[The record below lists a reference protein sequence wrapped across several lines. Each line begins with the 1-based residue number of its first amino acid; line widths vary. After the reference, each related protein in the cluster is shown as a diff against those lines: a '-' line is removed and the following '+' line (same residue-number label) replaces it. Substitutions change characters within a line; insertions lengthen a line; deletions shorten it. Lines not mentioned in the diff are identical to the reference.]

1 MINLNSPDRP
11 TFDNLLHTSRGTVF
25 PESFYS
31 FFHNYVSS
39 INELS
44 NNLPPPTQPASTPVP
59 GTRPGTVASTTT
71 AETGI
76 DTLTSDSDQRI
87 ERLWADYES
96 FAPYLNEE
104 AAQHPSMD
112 VRIDYAQQSS
122 TSKPFQDVLPVELHI
137 PNYSPTDGGQRAALQ
152 GNLPFLFRPS
162 SFTHKKSDGPGLIIL
177 ALITANIRNCSLP
190 SSKVRAL
197 DVFLALSCYLTDEA
211 KLDRMVPYIIEL
223 LHDEAALVRAAAVRT
238 LVQVVRSHY
247 RMPYPFY

>member
-44 NNLPPPTQPASTPVP
+44 NNLSYLPQPASTPVP
-59 GTRPGTVASTTT
+59 GSRPGTVASTTT
-71 AETGI
+71 VATTETTI
-76 DTLTSDSDQRI
+76 DTLTSDSDQRV

-137 PNYSPTDGGQRAALQ
+137 PNYSPTDGGRRAALQ
-152 GNLPFLFRPS
+152 GNLPFLVQPS
-162 SFTHKKSDGPGLIIL
+162 
-177 ALITANIRNCSLP
+177 
-190 SSKVRAL
+190 
-197 DVFLALSCYLTDEA
+197 FLHS
-211 KLDRMVPYIIEL
+211 REL
-223 LHDEAALVRAAAVRT
+223 RWT
-238 LVQVVRSHY
+238 RSHHSSLDNCEHTQL
-247 RMPYPFY
+247 FSA

>member
-31 FFHNYVSS
+31 FLHNYVSS

-44 NNLPPPTQPASTPVP
+44 NNLSPNLPPPASTPVP

-71 AETGI
+71 VANTETSI

-112 VRIDYAQQSS
+112 VRIDYAHQPS
-122 TSKPFQDVLPVELHI
+122 TSKPYQDVLPVELHI
-137 PNYSPTDGGQRAALQ
+137 PNYTPTDGGRRAALQ
-152 GNLPFLFRPS
+152 GNSALLFSALFRS
-162 SFTHKKSDGPGLIIL
+162 QE
-177 ALITANIRNCSLP
+177 IRW
-190 SSKVRAL
+190 
-197 DVFLALSCYLTDEA
+197 T
-211 KLDRMVPYIIEL
+211 
-223 LHDEAALVRAAAVRT
+223 
-238 LVQVVRSHY
+238 RSHHSS
-247 RMPYPFY
+247 PDNCKHTQLFSAEFQSPGS